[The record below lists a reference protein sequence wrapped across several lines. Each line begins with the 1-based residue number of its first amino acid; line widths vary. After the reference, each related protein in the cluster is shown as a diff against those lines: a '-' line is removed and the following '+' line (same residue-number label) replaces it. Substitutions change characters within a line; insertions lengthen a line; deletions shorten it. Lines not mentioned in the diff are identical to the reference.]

1 MSRPVRNTS
10 EGFIPAARIRIVGA
24 SMGILDY
31 FKKRETDIMCPECEK
46 HKKHVKL
53 VETDGKTVECPECH
67 YTHLAR
73 R

>member
-1 MSRPVRNTS
+1 MIPLPDITG
-10 EGFIPAARIRIVGA
+10 EGFLQAAWILPDGEA
-24 SMGILDY
+24 MGLMDY
-31 FKKRETDIMCPECEK
+31 FRKTEKDMMCPECEK

-53 VETDGKTVECPECH
+53 VEVDGKTVECPECH